1 MSGLISFCR
10 NAFSHSRE
18 RNKDFSPLNAN
29 RVTHHD
35 KLDLANLDVGELENR
50 FNLESKKNARKYKN
64 TLDSKLVDQT
74 QIDNHKPKRVLS
86 PKLKVNFD
94 KIYLKPIQRLLKTP
108 HLRQFQQFYIKSTIL
123 YHNLSSKQPKSHS

>member
-1 MSGLISFCR
+1 MYERQVITDLISFCR
-10 NAFSHSRE
+10 NTFSHSRE

-50 FNLESKKNARKYKN
+50 FNLASKKHERKFKN
-64 TLDSKLVDQT
+64 NLDSKLVDQT

-86 PKLKVNFD
+86 PKLKV
-94 KIYLKPIQRLLKTP
+94 KLITIYLKPIQR
-108 HLRQFQQFYIKSTIL
+108 FCENSSFKSITTAL
-123 YHNLSSKQPKSHS
+123 Y